1 MIDVATIKKLKPKPN
16 EIVIIEVPGAVS
28 PSQRNSMMRLLTD
41 VFVDLGLRNK
51 ILIFTE
57 DVKINILDKEV
68 IKKIIS
74 PEL

>member
-28 PSQRNSMMRLLTD
+28 PSQRNDMVRLLTD
-41 VFVDLGLRNK
+41 TFVDLGLKNK

-57 DVKINILDKEV
+57 DIKINILDKEI
-68 IKKIIS
+68 IKKLIS